1 MHIQEAVT
9 TRRSI
14 RAFLPNAVPGETIR
28 RVVGTAA
35 RAPSG
40 GNLQPWHIDVLAGE
54 PLAALKET
62 MQAHLQTGAEP
73 AWEYDV
79 YPKQLASP
87 WRDRRFKVGED
98 MYARLGIPR
107 DDKPARLRWFA
118 RNYDF
123 FGAPMALFCS
133 VDRAMGPPQW
143 ADLGMYMQTV
153 MLLLR
158 AEGLDSCPQEC
169 WAAYPEVIGRA
180 LDLPPGRMLFSGM
193 SIGYRDP
200 SHPVNELVSDR
211 APLDEWAR
219 FRGV

>member
-1 MHIQEAVT
+1 MQVQEAVT
-9 TRRSI
+9 SRRSI
-14 RAFLPNAVPGETIR
+14 RAFLSTPVSGDVIR
-28 RVVGTAA
+28 RVVATAA

-40 GNLQPWHIDVLAGE
+40 GNLQPWHIDVMAGE
-54 PLAALKET
+54 PLDALKAT
-62 MQAHLQTGAEP
+62 MQQHLQSGAQP
-73 AWEYDV
+73 TWAYDV
-79 YPKQLASP
+79 YPKTLPSP

-118 RNYDF
+118 RNYEL

-143 ADLGMYMQTV
+143 ADLGMYLQTV

-158 AEGLDSCPQEC
+158 EEGLDSCAQEC
-169 WAAYPEVIGRA
+169 WAAYPDVVGKA
-180 LDLPPGRMLFSGM
+180 LSLPAGRMLFSGM
-193 SIGYRDP
+193 SIGFRDP
-200 SHPVNELVSDR
+200 SHAVNALVADR
-211 APLDEWAR
+211 APLDEWAQ